1 MNKEITPIKEGICSM
16 CDVTVIFYKKE
27 RKIIYTPEYSE
38 FVFTLSNNMI
48 FRHSICKNC
57 LETIN
62 DDKVAF
68 VIERIKRSWS
78 DQMVGSAS
86 DTQFEKVAKLELG
99 AYDIS
104 KTRTLRKHE
113 ENVVVQKKEQLEKE
127 TLENK
132 DRIKKAE
139 KSK

>member
-16 CDVTVIFYKKE
+16 CDVTVLFYRKEKK
-27 RKIIYTPEYSE
+27 ILYTPEYSE
-38 FVFTLSNNMI
+38 FVFTLSNNMV
-48 FRHSICKNC
+48 FRHSVCKNC
-57 LETIN
+57 LSTIT
-62 DDKVAF
+62 DEKVAY

-86 DTQFEKVAKLELG
+86 DKQFEKVANLELG

-104 KTRTLRKHE
+104 KTRALTKHE
-113 ENVVVQKKEQLEKE
+113 ENVVVQKREQLEKK

-132 DRIKKAE
+132 EKNKKAE
-139 KSK
+139 KK